1 MSKPTS
7 ALKKSLGLRDLILL
21 NVSCIVGLSTLSQ
34 AAQLGYAIVLLYGLA
49 ILFFLIPA
57 GLMVAELNARI
68 PEEGG
73 FYVWTKKAFGDMH
86 GYIAAWSYWLS
97 NIVWFPT
104 ILLLITSSAHYLFG
118 DAYLYL
124 MDDYTYYGTVSMII
138 LWLVILLNIFG
149 LERAKWIQNVG
160 GMATWMAIILLLAL
174 GVYAFFVMDIT
185 NQLEVAHFLPDFSD
199 FSLLPF
205 FAAIAFGF
213 GGLELGSVMSEEVE
227 KPSVNIPRSIFLSS
241 IIVGVLYTIGTLMI
255 VVILPS
261 GEISVI
267 EAIAQA
273 FYQIGSDLNMVW
285 IGVAGSL
292 LVVLGTV
299 GQFGAWMTG
308 TARIPFVIGID
319 HYLPDVVAKV
329 HPKWGSPY
337 VSLVMQGVVVSVLF
351 LASTAGSTLKEAF
364 LILYDMSIILFFIPY
379 LYMFASLVVH
389 HRRNTGGKGVITWWG
404 NKQQGVYLIAGAGFC
419 ITLFSVI
426 VSSMPSSHIENEFL
440 FVLKVVGG
448 AILLNLIGL
457 VAYWLRHR

>member
-104 ILLLITSSAHYLFG
+104 ILLLITSSALYLFG
-118 DAYLYL
+118 EAYLYL

-160 GMATWMAIILLLAL
+160 GMATWMAIILLFAL

>member
-104 ILLLITSSAHYLFG
+104 ILLLITSSALYLFG

-285 IGVAGSL
+285 IGVVGSL

-308 TARIPFVIGID
+308 TVRIPFVIGID

-426 VSSMPSSHIENEFL
+426 VSSIPSSHIENEFL